1 MFFFA
6 IFSELLPKF
15 SYFVNSNDCLGKLR
29 SKSIRL
35 QQFPL
40 KKDFEANKNEI
51 FCSEK
56 RKIQEILFMIMLIR
70 SSERIINPMRFTGL
84 LDTGASVNIIDG
96 DSLNTI
102 KDHVHLRKCNTNIY
116 SFQELVSF

>member
-1 MFFFA
+1 
-6 IFSELLPKF
+6 
-15 SYFVNSNDCLGKLR
+15 
-29 SKSIRL
+29 
-35 QQFPL
+35 
-40 KKDFEANKNEI
+40 
-51 FCSEK
+51 
-56 RKIQEILFMIMLIR
+56 MIMLIR